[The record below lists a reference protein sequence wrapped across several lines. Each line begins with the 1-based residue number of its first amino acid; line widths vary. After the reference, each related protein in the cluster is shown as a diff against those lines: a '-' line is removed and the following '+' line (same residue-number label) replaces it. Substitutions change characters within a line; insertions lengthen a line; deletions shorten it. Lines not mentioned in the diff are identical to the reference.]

1 MNWLCQDDLPELLS
15 IVKTV
20 STHVERIYI
29 FSGKIMYIAH
39 CLNPSVQM
47 AAAEYTVYEGDGSV
61 DVCVTL
67 SFLPAGGLE
76 CELFVFLEIRAG
88 VKAGK

>member
-1 MNWLCQDDLPELLS
+1 
-15 IVKTV
+15 
-20 STHVERIYI
+20 
-29 FSGKIMYIAH
+29 
-39 CLNPSVQM
+39 M

-88 VKAGK
+88 VKAGR